1 MIPGRIRL
9 KSKQYPCGMKIKR
22 TALLASLLTLVS
34 LQAGAQLRTWLT
46 IESGPQW
53 SLTKVSD
60 PGGYFEGAN
69 AQSYM
74 AGMTFGQEILPNL
87 SLHTGVLYL
96 PRTDGISMEDQR
108 PGQASWSAYT
118 SILIPLRAEYIVQPT
133 EYPVTFTPRIG
144 YVYHLDLQPDEFYTA
159 SSILSAPDGT
169 ALSYDIQQL
178 EEKSVSHLLEIG
190 MGVNLRF
197 PNKWQASL
205 SLSYMTGL
213 LGSPSSQYYLD
224 YNDGTGISS
233 TEYTSK
239 GNSLITSLALNIPV
253 SNIWQNKDYRVRARI
268 ENSVYK
274 GKAVTRRG
282 QVYLGAELGS
292 LWRSFSSTNPA
303 LGARPLEDRGI
314 FRYANLHT
322 GLYAGYMLSENLGI
336 DIGAYYQRSST
347 FYALMYDH
355 EVDYVNRVPAPLYL
369 EVPLR
374 FRYFYNIYKDKVHL
388 VFYGGASLLTT
399 FTTGVYNQGTAPLTY
414 TAPGNPVPVTA
425 STTYEA
431 SGSANIAPLLRV
443 GTGVEYKLPTE
454 FPLIL
459 TLYVNYMQGYRA
471 MAQIEVSSTLSE
483 SPPLSSLTYRGSGWS
498 ADLGIKIPFRFG
510 DGGKC
515 GKLPERKAK

>member
-1 MIPGRIRL
+1 
-9 KSKQYPCGMKIKR
+9 MKIKK

-74 AGMTFGQEILPNL
+74 AGITFGQEILPNL

-96 PRTDGISMEDQR
+96 PRTDGISMKDQR

-178 EEKSVSHLLEIG
+178 EEESVSHLLEIG

-213 LGSPSSQYYLD
+213 LGSPSSRYSLD
-224 YNDGTGISS
+224 YNDGTGITS

-322 GLYAGYMLSENLGI
+322 GLYAGYMLSESLGI
-336 DIGAYYQRSST
+336 DLGAYYQRSST

-355 EVDYVNRVPAPLYL
+355 EVDYVSRVPAPLYL

-374 FRYFYNIYKDKVHL
+374 LRYFYNMYKEKVHL

-399 FTTGVYNQGTAPLTY
+399 FTTGVYNQGTAPFTY
-414 TAPGNPVPVTA
+414 TAPGNPDPVTA

-431 SGSANIAPLLRV
+431 SGSAYIAPLLRA

-454 FPLIL
+454 FPLLL
-459 TLYVNYMQGYRA
+459 TLYLNYMQGYRS
-471 MAQIEVSSTLSE
+471 MAQIEVSSTLPE

>member
-1 MIPGRIRL
+1 
-9 KSKQYPCGMKIKR
+9 MKIKR
-22 TALLASLLTLVS
+22 TALLASLFCLLS
-34 LQAGAQLRTWLT
+34 IQAGAQLRTWLT
-46 IESGPQW
+46 VESGPQW

-60 PGGYFEGAN
+60 PGGYFQGAN
-69 AQSYM
+69 AQSFM
-74 AGMTFGQEILPNL
+74 AGITVGQEILPNL

-108 PGQASWSAYT
+108 PMQSSWSAYT

-144 YVYHLDLQPDEFYTA
+144 YVYHLDFLPDELYTA

-169 ALSYDIQQL
+169 AISYDIEQL
-178 EEKSVSHLLEIG
+178 DDEAVSHLLEIG

-197 PNKWQASL
+197 ANKWQASV

-213 LGSPSSQYYLD
+213 LGSPSSRYSLD
-224 YNDGTGISS
+224 YSDGAGGASS

-239 GNSLITSLALNIPV
+239 GNSLITSMALNIPI
-253 SNIWQNKDYRVRARI
+253 SNIWQNKDYRIRARI

-274 GKAVTRRG
+274 GKPVSRRG

-322 GLYAGYMLSENLGI
+322 GLYAGYMLSDELGI

-355 EVDYVNRVPAPLYL
+355 EVDFVNKVPAPLYL

-374 FRYFYNIYKDKVHL
+374 LRYFYNIYKEKVHL
-388 VFYGGASLLTT
+388 VIYGGASLLTT
-399 FTTGVYNQGTAPLTY
+399 FTTGVYNQGSAPFTY
-414 TAPGNPVPVTA
+414 TAPGNPAPITA

-431 SGSANIAPLLRV
+431 SGSAFIAPLLRV

-454 FPLIL
+454 FPLIV
-459 TLYVNYMQGYRA
+459 TLYLNYMQGYRA
-471 MAQIEVSSTLSE
+471 MAQIEVSNTLPETPSPST
-483 SPPLSSLTYRGSGWS
+483 LTYRGSGWS
-498 ADLGIKIPFRFG
+498 VDLGIKIPFRFG
-510 DGGKC
+510 DGGNC